1 MINDSISD
9 FLTRIRNAN
18 LVCREKVLVPS
29 TKINKRLAKI
39 LVRHGFISD
48 FQQINK
54 PSTKKLN
61 KILRNKVLKGSAARR
76 QAGARAKRGPA
87 VLRQVNGKS
96 LILTLKYKKNTANK
110 TAARGLS
117 QRKSAALA
125 LRSGPRPGVIL
136 QLQRLSRPGCRLYVR
151 ARNLPQICGKLGIV
165 LLSTSKGILSDR
177 EASSLNV
184 GGEFLGF
191 IL

>member
-29 TKINKRLAKI
+29 TEINKRIAKI
-39 LVRHGFISD
+39 LVRHGFIRD

-61 KILRNKVLKGSAARR
+61 KVLKSS
-76 QAGARAKRGPA
+76 QK
-87 VLRQVNGKS
+87 VNGQS
-96 LILTLKYKKNTANK
+96 LLLTLKKNK
-110 TAARGLS
+110 
-117 QRKSAALA
+117 
-125 LRSGPRPGVIL
+125 PRVIL

-151 ARNLPQICGKLGIV
+151 ARNLPGFGKLGIV

-177 EASSLNV
+177 EAYPLNV
-184 GGEFLGF
+184 GGEILGF
-191 IL
+191 IS

>member
-18 LVCREKVLVPS
+18 LVCRKKVLVPS

-61 KILRNKVLKGSAARR
+61 KVLKSSH
-76 QAGARAKRGPA
+76 
-87 VLRQVNGKS
+87 NGQS
-96 LILTLKYKKNTANK
+96 LLLTLKKN
-110 TAARGLS
+110 
-117 QRKSAALA
+117 Q
-125 LRSGPRPGVIL
+125 PRVIL

-151 ARNLPQICGKLGIV
+151 ARNLPNFGKLGIV

-177 EASSLNV
+177 EAYPLNV
-184 GGEFLGF
+184 GGEILGF
-191 IL
+191 IS